1 MSSHGDEYG
10 RRWTVSDEE
19 LRGMTPEK
27 ARDLMV
33 ACFYEAQAE
42 MFERTRVKLRLPP
55 DEEQI
60 RKTVEGVV
68 RRAFEESGYDY
79 RRPVRDAF
87 RPVAERLERES
98 AAYGTPAD
106 VIEHHTA
113 EYEKVLAALERTAD
127 TAA

>member
-1 MSSHGDEYG
+1 
-10 RRWTVSDEE
+10 VSDEE
-19 LRGMTPEK
+19 LQGMTPER

-33 ACFYEAQAE
+33 VCFYEAQAE
-42 MFERTRVKLRLPP
+42 MFERTRVKLNLPP

-60 RKTVEGVV
+60 HKTVEGVV
-68 RRAFEESGYDY
+68 RRAFEDAGYDY